1 MGSVIDLQARQK
13 SEQTNTETT
22 DMTLDVR
29 TSGEDLTGWD
39 RGKIV
44 EALMR
49 ETGLDQQTS
58 DEISIEVEE
67 VIKKAK
73 IKCITAPLIR
83 ELVDS
88 KLIERG
94 LEEIRKKHTRLG
106 VPIYDVDQLILH
118 PNKENA
124 NVPHG
129 PEATNLTLAEGIKK
143 EYALL
148 RVFSP
153 EIGDAHMR
161 GDIHLH
167 DLGFIDRP
175 YCSGQSL
182 EYIKKFGL
190 SLPNSLSI
198 AKPAKQ
204 PEVQIKPS
212 LCSARYCLSIR
223 GL

>member
-1 MGSVIDLQARQK
+1 MGSIIDLQARQK

-44 EALMR
+44 EALIL

-58 DEISIEVEE
+58 EEISIEVEE
-67 VIKKAK
+67 VIKNAH

-118 PNKENA
+118 PTRKMPMCPT
-124 NVPHG
+124 VQ
-129 PEATNLTLAEGIKK
+129 
-143 EYALL
+143 
-148 RVFSP
+148 R
-153 EIGDAHMR
+153 
-161 GDIHLH
+161 
-167 DLGFIDRP
+167 
-175 YCSGQSL
+175 
-182 EYIKKFGL
+182 
-190 SLPNSLSI
+190 
-198 AKPAKQ
+198 Q
-204 PEVQIKPS
+204 PT
-212 LCSARYCLSIR
+212 
-223 GL
+223 